1 MGIDLLSL
9 QPTVISRDLRGK
21 YVLLYGKA
29 KSGKTTAAT
38 QFPKSLLLAF
48 EKGYNAIGGVIAQD
62 ITKWSDY
69 KLVIRQLA
77 KPEVQER
84 FQTIILD
91 TISIAWDLCEQY
103 ICAQNSVQKIAD
115 IPWGAGYTACKKE
128 FETSLRQ
135 ITQLGYGVV
144 LIAHSAS
151 RIEKTADGNEI
162 EIISPDLP
170 KRAAEICN
178 GIVDMIGYIGN
189 EYTKEGEHKRWLYT
203 RETPTLFA
211 GSRFKYLEPKIPFGY
226 QELVDAIADAIE
238 KAEKL
243 DGAVVVE
250 HKEEAAIE
258 QLDFKVV
265 REEAQS
271 LWTKIIQHD
280 NSNIKTL
287 NKKIEII
294 FGHPMKLSEV
304 TEDQVDLLNLMNLEM
319 RDILK
324 HYE

>member
-1 MGIDLLSL
+1 M
-9 QPTVISRDLRGK
+9 
-21 YVLLYGKA
+21 
-29 KSGKTTAAT
+29 
-38 QFPKSLLLAF
+38 
-48 EKGYNAIGGVIAQD
+48 
-62 ITKWSDY
+62 
-69 KLVIRQLA
+69 
-77 KPEVQER
+77 
-84 FQTIILD
+84 
-91 TISIAWDLCEQY
+91 
-103 ICAQNSVQKIAD
+103 
-115 IPWGAGYTACKKE
+115 
-128 FETSLRQ
+128 
-135 ITQLGYGVV
+135 
-144 LIAHSAS
+144 
-151 RIEKTADGNEI
+151 
-162 EIISPDLP
+162 
-170 KRAAEICN
+170 
-178 GIVDMIGYIGN
+178 
-189 EYTKEGEHKRWLYT
+189 
-203 RETPTLFA
+203 FA